1 MYKTKSGRQIR
12 AGTMAVIFLLLLFF
26 VLNGADGSH
35 IVGGRDS
42 APHSRPYMA
51 SLQVGGRH
59 NCGGALVKENFVLT
73 AAHCQIHGPYT
84 VVLGVNSL
92 SANESTMQEFRTV
105 RSVPHPGYDGHA
117 NDIMLLKL
125 NGRAQLTAAVQLISL
140 KTSRAETGSRCLAT
154 GWGDIA
160 DDGSKPI
167 RLQEVNVTTLSLQ
180 TCRRRWGAVPIT
192 TSMVCSVGVRGFQ
205 GPCRGDSG
213 GPLVCD
219 GAAAGMVSFGGRQCG
234 NPANPVVYSSVPFF
248 GDWIRE
254 VLRSN

>member
-1 MYKTKSGRQIR
+1 
-12 AGTMAVIFLLLLFF
+12 MAVRFLLLLVF

-51 SLQVGGRH
+51 SLQVRGRH

-73 AAHCQIHGPYT
+73 AAHCKIRGPYT

-105 RSVPHPGYDGHA
+105 RSIPHPGYDGHE

-125 NGRAQLTAAVQLISL
+125 NGSAQLTVAVQLISL
-140 KTSRAETGSRCLAT
+140 KTSRVATGSRCLTT

-160 DDGSKPI
+160 DDRSKPNT
-167 RLQEVNVTTLSLQ
+167 LQEVNVTTLSRR
-180 TCRRRWGAVPIT
+180 TCRRRWGSVPVT
-192 TSMVCSVGVRGFQ
+192 RSMVCGVGARGFQ
-205 GPCRGDSG
+205 GFCSGDSG

-219 GAAAGMVSFGGRQCG
+219 GAAAGVVSFSGRRCG
-234 NPANPVVYSSVPFF
+234 DPKTPDVYTSVSSF

-254 VLRSN
+254 VLNSN